1 MRQKTFLSLGGF
13 ALLTIGI
20 GVGLVLGMQSR
31 PDESVRAALE
41 KMREAYRT
49 ASTHYVEK
57 VPTETLA
64 SGVVRGMLEP
74 LDPHSLYI
82 SAERMQRVS
91 EAFNALFEGIG
102 ITYELIGGLSGQ
114 DTLSV
119 LTVIPGGPSA
129 DAGLQSGD
137 RIVAVNGASTV
148 GFSHDDVQSALKGPK
163 GTTAQ
168 LLVRRPGRATL
179 LEKRV
184 ERAEVP
190 LRTVVAAFMANQR
203 TGYVKINRFARTT
216 HEEFIKAITRLKRRG
231 MEQLILDLRGNSG
244 GLMKM
249 AIRIADEFLSED
261 QLIVSSRSR
270 HDEYT
275 QSNYATGGGAF
286 EDQPLIVL
294 ADDRSAS
301 ASEIVAGALQDHD
314 RALIMGERTFGKG
327 LVQRQFRLDDGS
339 ALRLTISRFY
349 TPSGRLIQTPYQAGR
364 AEYYHAKAGV
374 RVGDT
379 LHSSSDVIAAAPD
392 SLRYQ
397 TDAGRTVVGG
407 GGIMPDYVITARTDS
422 IRQRFEQA
430 QAIRA
435 FARHWLDRHSA
446 RLRAEWGGRAEA
458 FVQQYRV
465 DDAQYEAFLAH
476 ARENGHCATSDVV
489 TTATAETAVTC
500 RTLRDRPAMMKVFI
514 KAHLAQRLFGRSEW
528 YPVYLQVDPVFT
540 KALQRWP
547 DAESLAVRYPV
558 ATP

>member
-13 ALLTIGI
+13 ALLTIGM

-31 PDESVRAALE
+31 PDESVRTALE
-41 KMREAYRT
+41 KVRQAYRT
-49 ASTHYVEK
+49 AAAHYVDA
-57 VPTETLA
+57 VPTETLT
-64 SGVVRGMLEP
+64 SGAIRGMLDP

-91 EAFNALFEGIG
+91 EAFNASFEGIG
-102 ITYELIGGLSGQ
+102 ITYELIDGPDGQ

-129 DAGLQSGD
+129 KAGLQSGD

-148 GFSHDDVQSALKGPK
+148 GFSHEQVQTTLKGPK
-163 GTTAQ
+163 GTAVE
-168 LLVRRPGRATL
+168 LLLRRPGRATL
-179 LEKRV
+179 LERRV
-184 ERAEVP
+184 ERGEVP
-190 LRTVVAAFMANQR
+190 LRTVVADFMANDR
-203 TGYVKINRFARTT
+203 TGYIKINRFARTT
-216 HEEFIKAITRLKRRG
+216 HEEFTEAITRLRRQG
-231 MEQLILDLRGNSG
+231 MERLILDLRGNSG

-249 AIRIADEFLSED
+249 AVRISDEFLSED

-270 HDEYT
+270 HAEFT
-275 QSNYATGGGAF
+275 QSDYATGGGVF

-294 ADDRSAS
+294 VDDRSAS

-349 TPSGRLIQTPYQAGR
+349 TPSGRLIQTPYQEGR
-364 AEYYHAKAGV
+364 AAYYHAKAAV
-374 RVGDT
+374 RVGD
-379 LHSSSDVIAAAPD
+379 SARSADEIIAAAPD

-407 GGIMPDYVITARTDS
+407 GGIMPDDVVDTRADSVRRQLARS
-422 IRQRFEQA
+422 N
-430 QAIRA
+430 AINA
-435 FARHWLDRHSA
+435 FARHWLDRH
-446 RLRAEWGGRAEA
+446 GGPMRSTWAGRSDA
-458 FVQQYRV
+458 FVQNYRV
-465 DDAQYEAFLAH
+465 DEAQYEALLDY
-476 ARENGHCATSDVV
+476 ARAEGHCVPSEGDSEG
-489 TTATAETAVTC
+489 AESQIAC
-500 RTLRDRPAMMKVFI
+500 RTLHERPAMMNVLI
-514 KAHLAQRLFGRSEW
+514 KAQLAQRLFGRSEW
-528 YPVYLQVDPVFT
+528 YAVYLHVDPVFM

-547 DAESLAVRYPV
+547 DAETLAVRYPV

>member
-1 MRQKTFLSLGGF
+1 MRQKTFLSIGGF

-20 GVGLVLGMQSR
+20 CLGLVLGMQST
-31 PDESVRAALE
+31 PDEAARTALQ
-41 KMREAYRT
+41 KLSEAYRT
-49 ASTHYVEK
+49 ASTRYVED
-57 VPTETLA
+57 VSTDALT
-64 SGVVRGMLEP
+64 SGAIRGMLKP
-74 LDPHSLYI
+74 LDPHSVYI

-91 EAFNALFEGIG
+91 ETFNASFEGIG
-102 ITYELIGGLSGQ
+102 ITYELIDGPNGQ

-129 DAGLQSGD
+129 EAGLQSGD
-137 RIVAVNGASTV
+137 RILSANGASTV
-148 GFSHDDVQSALKGPK
+148 GFSHEQVQSTLKGPK
-163 GTTAQ
+163 DTTVE
-168 LLVRRPGRATL
+168 LLIRRPGRTTL

-184 ERAEVP
+184 ERGEVS
-190 LRTVVAAFMANQR
+190 LRTVVAAFMANDR
-203 TGYVKINRFARTT
+203 TGYVKISRFAQTT
-216 HEEFIKAITRLKRRG
+216 HEEFIRAVTRLKRRG

-249 AIRIADEFLSED
+249 AVRIADEFLSED

-270 HDEYT
+270 HSAFT
-275 QSNYATGGGAF
+275 QSDYATGGGAF

-294 ADDRSAS
+294 VDDRSAS

-327 LVQRQFRLDDGS
+327 LVQRQFRLADGS

-349 TPSGRLIQTPYQAGR
+349 TPSGRLIQTPYDEGR
-364 AEYYHAKAGV
+364 AAYYHAKAAV
-374 RVGDT
+374 RVGD
-379 LHSSSDVIAAAPD
+379 SSRSADDIIAAAPD
-392 SLRYQ
+392 SLRYR

-407 GGIMPDYVITARTDS
+407 GGIMPDYVVDVRADS
-422 IRQRFEQA
+422 IRRHLA
-430 QAIRA
+430 QSNAVNA
-435 FARHWLDRHSA
+435 FARHWLDRHGEQMRTTWADRSD
-446 RLRAEWGGRAEA
+446 A
-458 FVQQYRV
+458 FVHQYRV
-465 DDAQYEAFLAH
+465 DEAQYEAFLDR
-476 ARENGHCATSDVV
+476 ARTEGQCVAPTEGAAPDG
-489 TTATAETAVTC
+489 AVAC
-500 RTLRDRPAMMKVFI
+500 PTLREKQALMKVFI